1 MKFLFGSAV
10 LICLGVSCFSQEP
23 VKVNARPAATPAAKA
38 EPFDKADVKTMALQC
53 VSLDTEVGAIEIE
66 VYPEQA
72 PETVRNFLNFAATG
86 MFDTTTFSRVV
97 PNFVIQGGDIWT
109 REGGKVSREMGAR
122 ARRTIP
128 DEPNKTLHQRGVVSM
143 ARGDEANTAS
153 THFFILVVDSP
164 PLDGKFA
171 AFGRVTKGMDVVDA
185 INKAPVMYEKPDK
198 PVRIKKVTVA
208 PCVKTSSTLSH
219 RSSTDAMVEEL
230 RLNREI

>member
-1 MKFLFGSAV
+1 MNGFFALVFVSFVFFVGNV
-10 LICLGVSCFSQEP
+10 LAQEP
-23 VKVNARPAATPAAKA
+23 VKTNARPNATPAAKA
-38 EPFDKADVKTMALQC
+38 EPFDKADVKAMASQC
-53 VSLDTEVGAIEIE
+53 VSFDTEAGPIQME

-72 PETVRNFLNFAATG
+72 PESVRNFLNLAATG

-171 AFGRVTKGMDVVDA
+171 AFGRVTKGMEVVDA
-185 INKAPVMYEKPDK
+185 INKAPVMNEKPEK
-198 PVRIKKVTVA
+198 PVRIRKVIVG
-208 PCVKTSSTLSH
+208 PCKSGS
-219 RSSTDAMVEEL
+219 
-230 RLNREI
+230 